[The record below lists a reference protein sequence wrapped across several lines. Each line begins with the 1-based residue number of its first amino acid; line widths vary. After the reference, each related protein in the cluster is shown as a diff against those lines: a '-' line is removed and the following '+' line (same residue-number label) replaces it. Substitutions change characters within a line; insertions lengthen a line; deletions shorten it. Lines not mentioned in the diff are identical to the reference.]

1 MKADV
6 KEAELWYLQTSS
18 AADELSGPE
27 QVTLESPMPY
37 LFFLFVCL
45 FVLNFILFLNF
56 I

>member
-37 LFFLFVCL
+37 LFFCLFVCL
-45 FVLNFILFLNF
+45 FLFVFIF
-56 I
+56 